1 MEHHD
6 YHIAS
11 EPDVSGAANRQIWF
25 YFIVLGTLLFLTLSG
40 LTIMYRFQVDY
51 EKERKIGQVNTDE
64 ALDQKVRSQKYL
76 SGEKGIFE
84 DKAHVSIDEA
94 MKRYLSEVRRAK

>member
-25 YFIVLGTLLFLTLSG
+25 YFIVLGFLLFLTLSG

-51 EKERKIGQVNTDE
+51 EKERKIGKVNTE
-64 ALDQKVRSQKYL
+64 ESLNQKVLSEKYL
-76 SGEKGIFE
+76 SGEKGLFE
-84 DKAHVSIDEA
+84 NKAHVSIDDA
-94 MKRYLSEVRRAK
+94 MNKFLSEVRKAK